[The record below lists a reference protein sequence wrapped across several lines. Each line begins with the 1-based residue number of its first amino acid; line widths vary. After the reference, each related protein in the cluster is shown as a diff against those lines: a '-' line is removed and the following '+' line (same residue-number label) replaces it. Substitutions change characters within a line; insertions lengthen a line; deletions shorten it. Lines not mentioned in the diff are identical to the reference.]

1 MELLEI
7 PLVGDT
13 KESQLPTPEEYTFHI
28 QENNRPLLNLAKE
41 CAFLNFYIK

>member
-13 KESQLPTPEEYTFHI
+13 KESPLPTPEEYQQTNCIGFQI
-28 QENNRPLLNLAKE
+28 PSDDEYYYDE
-41 CAFLNFYIK
+41 DDE